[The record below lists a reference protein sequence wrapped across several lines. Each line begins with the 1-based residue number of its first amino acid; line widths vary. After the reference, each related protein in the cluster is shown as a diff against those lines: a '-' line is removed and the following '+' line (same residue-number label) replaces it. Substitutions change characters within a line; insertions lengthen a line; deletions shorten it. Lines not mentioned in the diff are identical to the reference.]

1 MPADSDIWGGKRPR
15 FTSRR
20 IDRLIA
26 WLAERQH
33 GVVGSF
39 QLLDLGIERSAIKRR
54 IAAGRLHRIHAGVFA
69 VGHRK
74 LTREGRF
81 LAAVLAGGGD
91 ARLGF
96 ASAGA
101 LWGFARDSGDV
112 HVIARN
118 RRNRRGIVFHEC
130 DVLVGETATKNGIPA
145 TTPARTLLDCAT
157 SMNAAQMEH
166 AVREALYLHRTTL
179 AGLRRVVESHRG
191 HRGARALRQAIQAT
205 QDAPG
210 RSKSGFE
217 RRFRAWVRANGLPVP
232 ETNVLLRIGDEHFE
246 VDCYWRDHGVVV
258 ELDHRSTHARRQDFE
273 RDRRRDRKLHVAG
286 LRPLRVADEDL
297 TDDLAA
303 ELRALLR

>member
-1 MPADSDIWGGKRPR
+1 MHVGGMPADSDIWGGKRPR

-112 HVIARN
+112 QSRAFAPEYRCTLWPLA
-118 RRNRRGIVFHEC
+118 RRGAA
-130 DVLVGETATKNGIPA
+130 DANGETHRLILVPA
-145 TTPARTLLDCAT
+145 ST
-157 SMNAAQMEH
+157 S
-166 AVREALYLHRTTL
+166 
-179 AGLRRVVESHRG
+179 
-191 HRGARALRQAIQAT
+191 GAR
-205 QDAPG
+205 
-210 RSKSGFE
+210 
-217 RRFRAWVRANGLPVP
+217 
-232 ETNVLLRIGDEHFE
+232 
-246 VDCYWRDHGVVV
+246 
-258 ELDHRSTHARRQDFE
+258 
-273 RDRRRDRKLHVAG
+273 HV
-286 LRPLRVADEDL
+286 DL
-297 TDDLAA
+297 THQPH
-303 ELRALLR
+303 RPR